1 MKAYSLKNLNF
12 INQYHDY
19 ILIGDL
25 QLVKTIDFKKISK
38 RPNYREPKTINW
50 KKVRIIYN
58 YE

>member
-1 MKAYSLKNLNF
+1 MKAYSLKNLSF

-25 QLVKTIDFKKISK
+25 QLVKTIALKKISK

-50 KKVRIIYN
+50 KKVEIS
-58 YE
+58 